1 MRDRSIAECRRH
13 TSAWPTLAATT
24 RRGFPWRSTAVGSA
38 PGGRRCGGTD
48 RMVSDQGPWHP
59 TAWGGVGNY
68 TLSPPL
74 NFNGARWGDGG
85 SSCILFGRV
94 WGTTGG
100 THKAYLWQPDPGGGE
115 ACRPMARGS
124 LHSSLASVPEPH
136 SVIVQDHCQTPHFP
150 LHRLFALP
158 LPPRFPGRSVS
169 HEIQAQTALKRPSF
183 RLRSADRTRGGVW
196 RARGGGGGS
205 PTSKDSD
212 RHLCTKWGDRKGAFF
227 LQAKKN

>member
-1 MRDRSIAECRRH
+1 LRDRSIAECRRH

-100 THKAYLWQPDPGGGE
+100 THKAYLWQPDPGGGGVPSNGSGLTPLQPCLGPRTPLRHCPGPLSNSPLST
-115 ACRPMARGS
+115 APTFRPP
-124 LHSSLASVPEPH
+124 SSA
-136 SVIVQDHCQTPHFP
+136 
-150 LHRLFALP
+150 P
-158 LPPRFPGRSVS
+158 LPWAISKPRNSSPNCS
-169 HEIQAQTALKRPSF
+169 QTTKL
-183 RLRSADRTRGGVW
+183 
-196 RARGGGGGS
+196 
-205 PTSKDSD
+205 PTSIRGPDS
-212 RHLCTKWGDRKGAFF
+212 RRRVASSRWRRWIAHIKG
-227 LQAKKN
+227 LGQAPVY